1 MSTVFKVFGKSI
13 VVGLPLAAVLVVG
26 GCANMPAQNGGMG
39 GNGTAYNAPT
49 DQNGCNAGKSA
60 VIGAAIGAALGAL
73 KDGGRGALIGGIA
86 GAAVG
91 GIGCSLYNAHYQSQR
106 IASAQ
111 TVERQYQ
118 ASHAGSLPAQ
128 TTVVAYSSGMQPT
141 NTVAAGSQAKLESRI
156 TVLQGRNAPLPKVN
170 EQVVLL
176 SPEGK
181 QLTKFEKPAT
191 AVNGSGEYLSTFSF
205 TLPKGIQQGRY
216 TVQTTAI
223 VDGKPV
229 RTNTVPMVVV

>member
-1 MSTVFKVFGKSI
+1 MSTVSEGFGKSM
-13 VVGLPLAAVLVVG
+13 VVWLPLAAVLVVG

-39 GNGTAYNAPT
+39 GNNTAYNAPT
-49 DQNGCNAGKSA
+49 DQSGCNPGESAG
-60 VIGAAIGAALGAL
+60 IGAALGAL
-73 KDGGRGALIGGIA
+73 KYGGRGALIGGIA

-91 GIGCSLYNAHYQSQR
+91 GIGCSLYNAHYHSQQ

-111 TVERQYQ
+111 TVEQQYQ
-118 ASHAGSLPAQ
+118 ASHAGSLPTQ
-128 TTVVAYSSGMQPT
+128 NMIVAYSTGMQPSS
-141 NTVAAGSQAKLESRI
+141 TVAAGSQADLESRI
-156 TVLQGRNAPLPKVN
+156 TVLQGRNAPPPKVN

-181 QLTKFEKPAT
+181 QLTEFEKPAT
-191 AVNGSGEYLSTFSF
+191 AVDGSGEYLSTFSF
-205 TLPKGIQQGRY
+205 TLPKGIQHGRY
-216 TVQTTAI
+216 TVRTTAI

>member
-1 MSTVFKVFGKSI
+1 MSKYVKGFGRFAG
-13 VVGLPLAAVLVVG
+13 VGLPLAAVLVVG
-26 GCANMPAQNGGMG
+26 GCANMPTQNGGMG
-39 GNGTAYNAPT
+39 GDNTTYNAPA
-49 DQNGCNAGKSA
+49 DQSGCNAGKSA
-60 VIGAAIGAALGAL
+60 AMGAAIGAVLGAL
-73 KDGGRGALIGGIA
+73 KGGERGALIGGVA

-91 GIGCSLYNAHYQSQR
+91 GIGCALYNAHYKSEQ

-111 TVERQYQ
+111 AVERQYQ
-118 ASHAGSLPAQ
+118 ASHAGGLPAQ
-128 TTVVAYSSGMQPT
+128 TTVVAYHSGMQPT
-141 NTVAAGSQAKLESRI
+141 NTVVAGSQATLESRI
-156 TVLQGRNAPLPKVN
+156 TVLQGRDAPLPKVN

-191 AVNGSGEYLSTFSF
+191 AVDGSGEYQSNFSF

-216 TVQTTAI
+216 TIQTTAI